1 MLRTHDIQVGIQVD
15 WGERT
20 GAGLLQLGQFHN
32 FELHSFML
40 FEDSSYILGQR
51 RSTPQWASIF
61 CVKYSFF
68 LVVIARSWMKY
79 RDLP

>member
-40 FEDSSYILGQR
+40 FEDSS
-51 RSTPQWASIF
+51 
-61 CVKYSFF
+61 
-68 LVVIARSWMKY
+68 
-79 RDLP
+79 